1 MKVKD
6 IVLHENI
13 LYFFIAD
20 INCVTKYDN
29 SNNRLNEKEKKK
41 MKYVHEEFSTLKYTL
56 IDRNSNM
63 NDALVLSSTSQ

>member
-1 MKVKD
+1 MKD

-29 SNNRLNEKEKKK
+29 GNNRLNEKEKKK